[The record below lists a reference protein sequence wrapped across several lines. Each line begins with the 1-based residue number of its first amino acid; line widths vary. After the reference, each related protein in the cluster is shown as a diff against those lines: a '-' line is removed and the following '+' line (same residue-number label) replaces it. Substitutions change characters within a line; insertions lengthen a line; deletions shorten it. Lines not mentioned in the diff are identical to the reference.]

1 MTLAKTLE
9 SWLTSRRAW
18 LLKHGPA
25 LLSLDPAHERL
36 VPDSDG
42 LYGLAIEIDGRDR
55 IPIFGLPPRQD
66 NISGTTELDEIKCD
80 LAAIAYNESVE
91 MVRAAIDSLARYRAS
106 RSLGQRRWQTGYLR
120 IPAVLQLIL
129 SKGCDRPAL
138 SFDDVQAMF
147 GRFSSAE
154 MSWQPSAHGS
164 KLQLSLGCDVPTLIL
179 SHHNGTICLHRFRLG
194 SKPDVLLN
202 ICPFRGPEGRHYASL
217 ALNTRLPDTFEN
229 ASIGKPLRFVI
240 SSRFTDP
247 FDLNILSIKG
257 RGKNLFMILSGA
269 EDLRRQCTI
278 FEDPAFTAPYSLES
292 SALDSARE
300 ILTKNLSFALL
311 PKKWWRLFKEASFK
325 PEAPEISVGRPLM
338 RNNGWI
344 L

>member
-1 MTLAKTLE
+1 MTLARTLE

-42 LYGLAIEIDGRDR
+42 LYGLAIEIDGRDC

-91 MVRAAIDSLARYRAS
+91 MVRTAIASLARYRAS

-120 IPAVLQLIL
+120 VPAALQLIL

-147 GRFSSAE
+147 GSFGSAE
-154 MSWQPSAHGS
+154 MSWQASAHGS
-164 KLQLSLGCDVPTLIL
+164 KLQLSLGCNVPALIF
-179 SHHNGTICLHRFRLG
+179 SHHNGTIFLHRFRLG

-217 ALNTRLPDTFEN
+217 ALEARLPDTIEN
-229 ASIGKPLRFVI
+229 ASIGKPLRFII
-240 SSRFTDP
+240 STDFTDP
-247 FDLNILSIKG
+247 FDLNTFFY
-257 RGKNLFMILSGA
+257 RGP
-269 EDLRRQCTI
+269 RQKFI
-278 FEDPAFTAPYSLES
+278 ND
-292 SALDSARE
+292 
-300 ILTKNLSFALL
+300 
-311 PKKWWRLFKEASFK
+311 FK
-325 PEAPEISVGRPLM
+325 RC
-338 RNNGWI
+338 
-344 L
+344 